1 MFKASRFAGMVA
13 VCALVVV
20 GCSKKDAGTTAGGG
34 TATTSGPKGGSCVE
48 TTSGVCTEYDDNT
61 AGLAEAACGITKGT
75 YGQAAC
81 SHDKTIGTCA
91 GKGQTVYYY
100 FANARAP
107 WTEDAAEDC
116 KTSVEGTFTPTPG
129 AADNAKT
136 NALPP
141 ASFITASCMHPE
153 GYCEDLLGTSIA
165 ADLDKSMCQADGTYN
180 AGTACPADKL
190 VGTCLAMHKAK
201 RFYTDYLKKTSSK
214 PKELEKLCS
223 EAALGYAHW
232 YPSPTAVAAAATGSP
247 SGKGGKH

>member
-1 MFKASRFAGMVA
+1 MLKASRFAGALA

-20 GCSKKDAGTTAGGG
+20 GCSKKDAPTAAGGG
-34 TATTSGPKGGSCVE
+34 TSATSGPKGGSCVE
-48 TTSGVCTEYDDNT
+48 ANSGVCTEYDDNT

-75 YGQAAC
+75 YGPAAC

-107 WTEDAAEDC
+107 WTEDAADDC
-116 KTSVEGTFTPTPG
+116 KTSVEGTFTATPG
-129 AADNAKT
+129 AADQAKQ

-141 ASFITASCMHPE
+141 ASFITASCVHPE
-153 GYCEDLLGTSIA
+153 GYCEDILGTSIA

-180 AGTACPADKL
+180 AGTACSTDKL

-201 RFYTDYLKKTSSK
+201 RFYTDYLKKTSST

-232 YPSPTAVAAAATGSP
+232 YPAAGAAVAAAP
-247 SGKGGKH
+247 SAKGGAKHK